1 MAGNRRKST
10 SAKKKKAGRRNVQ
23 ETNNNVPT
31 NTNPP
36 DINDVLSQA
45 DAALESFENA
55 LQLYSYAAGVLR
67 NFFQALSSNMASSN
81 EEKESSAL
89 LLSSVLGKMA
99 EAKVS
104 MGDQE
109 SAQQDFLEATK
120 LLSGDGPANNLVASA
135 QWKEARA
142 SLYLYLGQLSN
153 SADALEAFTRA
164 ITDLRACA
172 ALLEEFLKENSS
184 DESVKEA
191 SLDTR

>member
-45 DAALESFENA
+45 DAALESVENA

-120 LLSGDGPANNLVASA
+120 LLLEVCTYLHDILDIDFTEPNNAGNTPLSHAVAYG
-135 QWKEARA
+135 R
-142 SLYLYLGQLSN
+142 
-153 SADALEAFTRA
+153 
-164 ITDLRACA
+164 TDV
-172 ALLEEFLKENSS
+172 
-184 DESVKEA
+184 VKW
-191 SLDTR
+191 L

>member
-67 NFFQALSSNMASSN
+67 NLFFSGAFFEHGFFQ
-81 EEKESSAL
+81 
-89 LLSSVLGKMA
+89 
-99 EAKVS
+99 
-104 MGDQE
+104 
-109 SAQQDFLEATK
+109 
-120 LLSGDGPANNLVASA
+120 
-135 QWKEARA
+135 
-142 SLYLYLGQLSN
+142 
-153 SADALEAFTRA
+153 
-164 ITDLRACA
+164 
-172 ALLEEFLKENSS
+172 
-184 DESVKEA
+184 
-191 SLDTR
+191 